1 MKYRVQQ
8 PSGRGI
14 KLFRHQTLPVLKAG
28 LLEDDVDM
36 TPSTALHD
44 LLHSCPL
51 TPALVEE
58 ITP

>member
-36 TPSTALHD
+36 TPSTALHH
-44 LLHSCPL
+44 LLHSSP
-51 TPALVEE
+51 
-58 ITP
+58 